1 MGSSESKSSR
11 KMIYLDPNERRK
23 MRSVIFSE
31 EQHENKVSED
41 PHEQDSWLTKILS
54 RIFPGNND

>member
-1 MGSSESKSSR
+1 
-11 KMIYLDPNERRK
+11 

-54 RIFPGNND
+54 RIFPGIMTRYSNLVN